1 MQGERIGDAAAR
13 SWNRLVGIWAN
24 FRQAESRLPK
34 TDRTA
39 TTLTRDRWLKPLLE
53 ELGFVG
59 IPRVQTLTIDEKDY
73 PISHEWGGSVPVHQ
87 LGWRLLV
94 DKRSPG
100 ITGAAKTS
108 PHSLLQEFLNRS
120 DQHLWGIVT
129 NGQVLRL
136 LRDNATLTRQAYCDF
151 DLRAIFD
158 GNAYS
163 DFQTLWRTCHRTRFE
178 GNPPANCYLEK
189 WNLEA
194 ITAGT
199 RALDQLRE
207 GVENALLQLGNG
219 FLSHRA
225 NTQLRESIRNGE
237 LTADDYLRQLLRLVY
252 RMLFLLVAESRE
264 MLLDPNAGQAAKDR
278 YYQYYSVTRLR
289 RLAERRRGTAHSDL
303 WQSLQVTMNSLDSQS
318 AGISALG
325 LVPLGSFLWSPNTIS
340 DIQKGQIDN
349 RYLLAAVHHL
359 CFTRDAQ
366 AKVPRPVDY
375 RNLGSEELGS
385 VYESLLELHA
395 DLNGDAR
402 TFKLDTAAGSERKV
416 TGSYYTP
423 TPLID
428 RLLDETLEPL
438 LDQAETQHDP
448 EKALLGLRVLDPA
461 VGSGHFL
468 IAAAHRITRRLATF
482 RTNGDE
488 PTPEQTRAALRQVI
502 GQCVYGIDINPMA
515 VELCKVSLWLEAN
528 QNGQPLNFLDHHIV
542 CGNSFLGTTLQLLD
556 EGIPQEVFKKRPVD
570 DTKRL
575 AVLRKRNLA
584 ERKQRNQGILALGWS
599 AAHHIA
605 ALADDLAV
613 INTGEDTTTADV
625 DVKADL
631 YNELL
636 QSDNYTQT
644 KLAADAWCAAFVI
657 PKTNNHP
664 AITDTTIRSI
674 GLGNPI
680 PPDVQDAVT
689 GIAEEYQFFHPHI
702 EFPDVYEQSGG
713 FDLVIGNPPWG
724 RIKQQEKKWFATRD
738 QEIAE
743 APNQAARRKLIN
755 TLKVNNPGLYSEFQ
769 AALQKSDGTSTL
781 LRKAGCYPLT
791 GRGDINAYAVFA
803 EFMRN
808 ATSPTGHTGMVVP
821 TGIATDDTTKHFF
834 ADLTSSRSIV
844 SLYDFENRKKLFPAV
859 DSRQR
864 FCLLSLSGEE
874 HPVTKADFLFF
885 ARQIADLNDPDRNF
899 TLTSADFALFSPNTR
914 NSPSFRSPRDMQI
927 ARKMYQQSGVLWQQ
941 AREGEAEQNPW
952 KVSFKRLF
960 DMSNDSGLF
969 RTRSQL
975 QNDGWTLQGN
985 VFARGEDRYLPLYE
999 SKLFHQYDHRFAT
1012 FEGVSHKD
1020 IVDGEPR
1027 YVTLEERIDP
1037 LTAVIPRYWVAEEE
1051 VIERLAKMQDNG
1063 SVVRPSVRPT
1073 DRPNRH
1079 PRLLGPQ
1086 LAFRMITRATDH
1098 RTVFL
1103 AVIPNGALGHSGALM
1118 MFGSS
1123 FSGRSQEQQMPAHS
1137 SLQPS
1142 GGQQ

>member
-1 MQGERIGDAAAR
+1 MKERPHVLAVGGLLSRDVLNQISASDQTLPGTNPTDYGLVQGERIGDAAAR

-73 PISHEWGGSVPVHQ
+73 PISHEWDGSVPVHQ

-136 LRDNATLTRQAYCDF
+136 LRDNATLTRQAYCEF

-178 GNPPANCYLEK
+178 GSPPANCYLEK

-264 MLLDPNAGQAAKDR
+264 MLLDPNADQSAKDR

-318 AGISALG
+318 AGIAALG

-349 RYLLAAVHHL
+349 RHLLAAVHHL

-395 DLNGDAR
+395 NINGDAR

-423 TPLID
+423 TVLID
-428 RLLDETLEPL
+428 RLLDEALTPL
-438 LDQAETQHDP
+438 LDRAETAPDP
-448 EKALLGLRVLDPA
+448 EKALLDLRVLDPA

-468 IAAAHRITRRLATF
+468 IAAAHRIAGRLATT
-482 RTNGDE
+482 RTNGNE
-488 PTPEQTRAALRQVI
+488 PTPGELRTALRAVI
-502 GQCVYGIDINPMA
+502 GRCVYGIDINPMA

-528 QNGQPLNFLDHHIV
+528 HDGQPLSFLDHHIV
-542 CGNSFLGTTLQLLD
+542 CGDALIGASPYLIAGGVPNGAFQAAKAKLIEGDDQGTVKAHKSTNTKELKERNQELLTLAWTDVTYPDL
-556 EGIPQEVFKKRPVD
+556 ETIGS
-570 DTKRL
+570 DT
-575 AVLRKRNLA
+575 AEQVTQQA
-584 ERKQRNQGILALGWS
+584 ERYREYMDSPGVE
-599 AAHHIA
+599 AAS
-605 ALADDLAV
+605 LQAD
-613 INTGEDTTTADV
+613 T
-625 DVKADL
+625 
-631 YNELL
+631 
-636 QSDNYTQT
+636 
-644 KLAADAWCAAFVI
+644 WCAAFMTRKQ
-657 PKTNNHP
+657 PGTP
-664 AITDTTIRSI
+664 LITTHSVRRASSGPSALPT
-674 GLGNPI
+674 
-680 PPDVQDAVT
+680 AVVDEVRQMAKRYRFLHWH
-689 GIAEEYQFFHPHI
+689 IA
-702 EFPDVYEQSGG
+702 FPDVFSVAEEENPPNGWLGG
-713 FDLVIGNPPWG
+713 FDLVVGNPPW
-724 RIKQQEKKWFATRD
+724 D
-738 QEIAE
+738 
-743 APNQAARRKLIN
+743 
-755 TLKVNNPGLYSEFQ
+755 TL
-769 AALQKSDGTSTL
+769 
-781 LRKAGCYPLT
+781 
-791 GRGDINAYAVFA
+791 
-803 EFMRN
+803 
-808 ATSPTGHTGMVVP
+808 
-821 TGIATDDTTKHFF
+821 
-834 ADLTSSRSIV
+834 
-844 SLYDFENRKKLFPAV
+844 
-859 DSRQR
+859 
-864 FCLLSLSGEE
+864 
-874 HPVTKADFLFF
+874 
-885 ARQIADLNDPDRNF
+885 
-899 TLTSADFALFSPNTR
+899 SPNR
-914 NSPSFRSPRDMQI
+914 
-927 ARKMYQQSGVLWQQ
+927 
-941 AREGEAEQNPW
+941 REFFGQVHPG
-952 KVSFKRLF
+952 
-960 DMSNDSGLF
+960 DS
-969 RTRSQL
+969 
-975 QNDGWTLQGN
+975 
-985 VFARGEDRYLPLYE
+985 
-999 SKLFHQYDHRFAT
+999 
-1012 FEGVSHKD
+1012 
-1020 IVDGEPR
+1020 
-1027 YVTLEERIDP
+1027 
-1037 LTAVIPRYWVAEEE
+1037 
-1051 VIERLAKMQDNG
+1051 
-1063 SVVRPSVRPT
+1063 
-1073 DRPNRH
+1073 
-1079 PRLLGPQ
+1079 
-1086 LAFRMITRATDH
+1086 
-1098 RTVFL
+1098 
-1103 AVIPNGALGHSGALM
+1103 
-1118 MFGSS
+1118 
-1123 FSGRSQEQQMPAHS
+1123 
-1137 SLQPS
+1137 
-1142 GGQQ
+1142 